1 MAHISNL
8 TTTDFRE
15 VVDGFR
21 NTRNW
26 GSPGIFAGIVLWLTQ
41 RDRRFLPVKAI
52 AYNWALSEP
61 AFKKELKTYEI
72 LTTTHDR
79 IGTPHT
85 LNATSLDPKSIEW
98 LLECYE
104 NEAEDKR
111 GIRARANKAAPTLLK
126 EIENMRKAKTNQLE
140 MALSSIEGTALGA
153 CAEELTAAGIGFKVV
168 LSGTSNEK
176 LLTVQMGKLTEAE
189 KLAAVKEDG
198 LRIRYIRDPSK
209 AVQLAAVKEDGYSI
223 QYIHSPSE
231 KVQLEAVKQNGYSIQ
246 FIPNPSEKAQF
257 EAVTR
262 YGYSIQYIHAP
273 SKKVQ
278 LAAVTQNGYSIQFIP
293 NPSEKVQLAAL
304 KQNGDSIRFIPNP
317 SEKVQL
323 AAVIGDGWNIQYIHS
338 PSEKVQL
345 AVVTNDSNSI
355 RFIHDPSEKVQLA
368 AVTRNGDSIRW
379 IKKPSAAVKLYVKNL
394 KNKPGRAKATA
405 AEKWMQKVSKSIEQH
420 GTKNSL
426 HHYFKIPE
434 GETIPLT
441 LLKRTLKKPGIS
453 SKTKHRILFALNAR
467 KARHGKK
474 SAATAK

>member
-15 VVDGFR
+15 VVEDFR
-21 NTRNW
+21 STRNW

-111 GIRARANKAAPTLLK
+111 GIRARANKVAPTLLK

-140 MALSSIEGTALGA
+140 MALSSLDGTALGA

-168 LSGTSNEK
+168 LG
-176 LLTVQMGKLTEAE
+176 GA
-189 KLAAVKEDG
+189 
-198 LRIRYIRDPSK
+198 SK
-209 AVQLAAVKEDGYSI
+209 
-223 QYIHSPSE
+223 
-231 KVQLEAVKQNGYSIQ
+231 
-246 FIPNPSEKAQF
+246 
-257 EAVTR
+257 
-262 YGYSIQYIHAP
+262 
-273 SKKVQ
+273 
-278 LAAVTQNGYSIQFIP
+278 
-293 NPSEKVQLAAL
+293 
-304 KQNGDSIRFIPNP
+304 
-317 SEKVQL
+317 
-323 AAVIGDGWNIQYIHS
+323 
-338 PSEKVQL
+338 
-345 AVVTNDSNSI
+345 
-355 RFIHDPSEKVQLA
+355 
-368 AVTRNGDSIRW
+368 
-379 IKKPSAAVKLYVKNL
+379 
-394 KNKPGRAKATA
+394 
-405 AEKWMQKVSKSIEQH
+405 EKWMQKVSKSIEQH

>member
-15 VVDGFR
+15 VVEDFR
-21 NTRNW
+21 STRNW

-85 LNATSLDPKSIEW
+85 LNATSLDPKSLEW

-111 GIRARANKAAPTLLK
+111 GIRARANKVAPTLLK

-168 LSGTSNEK
+168 LGGASKEK

-198 LRIRYIRDPSK
+198 YSIRFIPNPSK
-209 AVQLAAVKEDGYSI
+209 AVQLAAVTKD
-223 QYIHSPSE
+223 
-231 KVQLEAVKQNGYSIQ
+231 
-246 FIPNPSEKAQF
+246 
-257 EAVTR
+257 
-262 YGYSIQYIHAP
+262 GYSIQYIHAP
-273 SKKVQ
+273 SEKVQ
-278 LAAVTQNGYSIQFIP
+278 LAAVKQNGYSIQYIF
-293 NPSEKVQLAAL
+293 NPSEKVQLAAV
-304 KQNGDSIRFIPNP
+304 KENGYSIRYIHAPSKAVQLAAVTMDGYSLRFIPNP

-323 AAVIGDGWNIQYIHS
+323 AAVTRNSD
-338 PSEKVQL
+338 
-345 AVVTNDSNSI
+345 SI
-355 RFIHDPSEKVQLA
+355 RFI
-368 AVTRNGDSIRW
+368 
-379 IKKPSAAVKLYVKNL
+379 KKPCTAVKLYVKNL
-394 KNKPGRAKATA
+394 KTKSGSSKATA

-474 SAATAK
+474 SAAAAK